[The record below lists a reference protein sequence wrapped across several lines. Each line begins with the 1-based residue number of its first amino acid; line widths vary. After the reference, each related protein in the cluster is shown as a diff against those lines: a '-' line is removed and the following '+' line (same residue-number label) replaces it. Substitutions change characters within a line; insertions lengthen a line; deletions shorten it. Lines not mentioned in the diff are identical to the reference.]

1 MSFIRMSSR
10 YPYQGQTE
18 TADLFGYSTKGIPG
32 IEIVGLGKYNR
43 QIKEKFIFLL
53 KERNIKLPL
62 MRYILC
68 IESDVEKKKFSNEE
82 YRYLELPLFLMLLK
96 LSELIPIYDLTD
108 CLASA
113 KIHINGEIEPFPMTL
128 TEQSRIFEE
137 FSNTYVGCPKLIAPK
152 NYFVIN
158 DFFHISIEE
167 LLGEK
172 FKTKN
177 LGSIQ
182 KMFHY

>member
-10 YPYQGQTE
+10 YPFQGQTE

-43 QIKEKFIFLL
+43 QTKEKFVYLL

-62 MRYILC
+62 LRYVLC
-68 IESDVEKKKFSNEE
+68 IEAEFEKKKFSNEE
-82 YRYLELPLFLMLLK
+82 YRFLELPLFLMLLK
-96 LSELIPIYDLTD
+96 LSDLIPIYDLTD

-113 KIHINGEIEPFPMTL
+113 KIHINGEIEPFYMDL
-128 TEQSRIFEE
+128 IEQNRIYEE
-137 FSNTYVGCPKLIAPK
+137 FSNSYIGSPKLIAPK
-152 NYFVIN
+152 NFQVLN
-158 DFFHISIEE
+158 DFFHISLED

-172 FKTKN
+172 FNCISSTR
-177 LGSIQ
+177 IQ
-182 KMFHY
+182 KTS